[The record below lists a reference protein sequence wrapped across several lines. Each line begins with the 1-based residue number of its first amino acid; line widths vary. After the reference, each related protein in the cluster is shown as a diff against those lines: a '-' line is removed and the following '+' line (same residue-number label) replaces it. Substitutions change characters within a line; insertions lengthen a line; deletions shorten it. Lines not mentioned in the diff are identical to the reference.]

1 MLGWMK
7 KTADAGPEIQAKEA
21 LFKRVGESLYRY
33 QPTGTYY
40 ARMAVAGR
48 EVRRSLRTRDPA
60 LAKRRLAELRGDLAR
75 VDHSAGKVTLA
86 ALVDRYLA
94 TVAHQGRSTL
104 VQKRG
109 IAAKVKRDW
118 PGGANVDIRKVV
130 RSQLDIWVGKYS
142 FGGSSRN
149 HHLRFVRACFALAVA
164 ARLLASSPVAGAAGK
179 TPPTP
184 VRLIPS
190 WQEFQAVVADIRGQV
205 FNADAR
211 DSADFVEFIGLS
223 GLGRAEAGAL
233 RWAHVDWMGE
243 RLTAFR
249 HKTGKPFFVPIFPQ
263 LRPFLERIRQER
275 GGSPPGAERVF
286 RLRDAKKS
294 IAGACQRLGLPAY
307 GHRALRR
314 TFITRAIERGV
325 DVKVIAQWQGH
336 SDGGKLILDT
346 YSHVRNLHSDAMA
359 RLM

>member
-1 MLGWMK
+1 MK
-7 KTADAGPEIQAKEA
+7 KTDDTVPVIQEKET

-40 ARMAVAGR
+40 ARLAVAGR

-60 LAKRRLAELRGDLAR
+60 HAKRRLAELRGDLAR
-75 VDHSAGKVTLA
+75 VDHGAGRVTLA

-109 IAAKVKRDW
+109 IAAKVNRDW
-118 PGGANVDIRKVV
+118 PGPGGENVDIRKVV
-130 RSQLDIWVGKYS
+130 RSQLDIWVGNYS
-142 FGGSSRN
+142 FGASSRN

-164 ARLLASSPVAGAAGK
+164 DRLLASSPVAGAAGK

-184 VRLIPS
+184 VRVTPS
-190 WQEFQAVVADIRGQV
+190 WEEFQAIVADIRAQT

-211 DSADFVEFIGLS
+211 DSGDFVEFIGLS

-233 RWAHVDWMGE
+233 RWQDVDWTAD
-243 RLTAFR
+243 RLITFR
-249 HKTGKPFFVPIFPQ
+249 HKTRRPFFVPIFPL
-263 LRPFLERIRQER
+263 LRPLLERIRQER
-275 GGSPPGAERVF
+275 GNSPGAERVF
-286 RLRDAKKS
+286 RLRDAKKA
-294 IAGACQRLGLPAY
+294 IAGAFRRLGLPAL
-307 GHRALRR
+307 GHRAFRR